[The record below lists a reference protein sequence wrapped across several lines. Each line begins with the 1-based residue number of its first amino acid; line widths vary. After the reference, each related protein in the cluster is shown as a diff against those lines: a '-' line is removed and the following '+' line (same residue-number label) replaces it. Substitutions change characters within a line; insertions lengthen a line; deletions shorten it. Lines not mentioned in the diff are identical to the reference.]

1 MKRRR
6 LGLSTRAIHGDPK
19 ARADWTAVAPPLY
32 QSSTFTN
39 PVGSTA
45 EVLYSRYGNN
55 PNQVDIGRRLALIE
69 GADAALFLASG
80 MAAAALAHLAVLR
93 PGDHLLASEW
103 IYGGVYRL
111 FREEFGKLGIDV
123 SFVNPTQSRT
133 WKRAMRKTT
142 RAVFLET
149 PTNPLMR
156 VIDLEPIAALCK
168 EEGLALIVDSTFA
181 SPVNF
186 RPLEHGADI
195 VIHSATKYL
204 NGHSDVIAGVV
215 AGTDQVVEEVRRLMQ
230 VWGQAIDPFAA
241 WLIDRGLRTL
251 VVRVQRQNEIGIAVA
266 EWFAKQD
273 AITKVHY
280 PGLPSHPDH
289 ELAKRTLGG
298 FGGMLGIE
306 LKGGVR
312 AAERFLKSLTI
323 AAHAPSLGGVETLVS
338 EPRLTSH
345 ASLTAEQRAQ
355 AGIPDGFLRFSLGL
369 EDPDD
374 LIADFAQALARH

>member
-1 MKRRR
+1 M
-6 LGLSTRAIHGDPK
+6 
-19 ARADWTAVAPPLY
+19 
-32 QSSTFTN
+32 
-39 PVGSTA
+39 
-45 EVLYSRYGNN
+45 
-55 PNQVDIGRRLALIE
+55 
-69 GADAALFLASG
+69 GAC
-80 MAAAALAHLAVLR
+80 ALAHLAVLR

-103 IYGGVYRL
+103 IYGGVSRL
-111 FREEFGKLGIDV
+111 FREEFGKLGIEV

-156 VIDLEPIAALCK
+156 VIDLEPVATLCK
-168 EEGLALIVDSTFA
+168 AEGLALIVDATSA
-181 SPVNF
+181 SRVNS
-186 RPLEHGADI
+186 RPREHGADI
-195 VIHSATKYL
+195 VVRSATKCL
-204 NGHSDVIAGVV
+204 NGHSDVIAGAVV
-215 AGTDQVVEEVRRLMQ
+215 GTDQVVEEVRRLMQ
-230 VWGQAIDPFAA
+230 VWGQSIDPFAA

-251 VVRVQRQNEIGIAVA
+251 IVRVERQNAIGLAVA
-266 EWFAKQD
+266 EWCAKQE
-273 AITKVHY
+273 AIEKVHY

-289 ELAKRTLGG
+289 EIAKRTLAG

-312 AAERFLKSLTI
+312 AAERVLKSPTI